1 MVERS
6 LAKAEV
12 AGSSPV
18 SRSNFYSG
26 RIAAIKIGRDSEG
39 IEAAIKKQSGGLFLA
54 AGERKP
60 ADAQREAQAAKG
72 LSGEPR
78 FPLQ

>member
-1 MVERS
+1 MSVVQVHSEAPDPFAGVAHLVERS

-18 SRSNFYSG
+18 SRSNFYGG

-39 IEAAIKKQSGGLFLA
+39 IEAA
-54 AGERKP
+54 
-60 ADAQREAQAAKG
+60 
-72 LSGEPR
+72 
-78 FPLQ
+78 